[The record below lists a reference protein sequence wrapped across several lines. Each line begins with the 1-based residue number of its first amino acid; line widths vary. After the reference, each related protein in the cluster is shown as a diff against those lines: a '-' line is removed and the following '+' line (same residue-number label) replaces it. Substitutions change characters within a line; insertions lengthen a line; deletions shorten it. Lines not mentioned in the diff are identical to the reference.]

1 MCACRKKTYT
11 FNGRC
16 GLTGLTVSK
25 MFSISLKP
33 MPGKRF
39 LLFLFFAICQIT
51 AKASF
56 VYDANC
62 IEAYKAI
69 ISLRI
74 PEAKLLIQKE
84 KQLAPDNGIIVL
96 LENYV
101 DYFSLLASENKHDYD
116 RLSDNKSKRL
126 SALEENDKNSPFY
139 LFSQAEVYLQWAF
152 LKFKFGDYLSSALDA
167 KKANNLLRENA
178 EKYPDFIPDQKSLG
192 LVNFI
197 FGSVPAS
204 VKGIA
209 RFFGINGDV
218 TTGLKQLEDVRV
230 ALPKSKY
237 GFYYDEVVFFLCTIE
252 IDGQH
257 DNKAYSRLISY
268 LDNMD
273 KNSLLKAFL
282 QGHIAAKTGHNDE
295 AINYFEGCPRGIQF
309 VSWPAMDYQLGNCKL
324 NRLDNDAPVYLEKY
338 INEFKG
344 TNYIKDSYLKLGYYY
359 LLQNNEE
366 KYKSYITLV
375 KTKGFGIDEKDKQA
389 LNEAN
394 DVKPDL
400 DLLKSHLFF
409 DGGYYEKAQAILEG
423 KDVAKLTLL
432 RDKIEYYYRLG
443 RIYDKTNKTNEAL
456 LNYQR
461 TINVGKTSR
470 YYYAANAALNMGRI
484 CEEKHDFKK
493 ATEYYSETI
502 DMKDHDMQASID
514 NEAKAG
520 LKRVGG

>member
-1 MCACRKKTYT
+1 
-11 FNGRC
+11 
-16 GLTGLTVSK
+16 

-39 LLFLFFAICQIT
+39 LLFLFFLSCQLT
-51 AKASF
+51 ARAGF

-62 IEAYKAI
+62 IDAYKAI

-101 DYFSLLASENKHDYD
+101 DYFSLLASENKSDYE
-116 RLSDNKSKRL
+116 RL
-126 SALEENDKNSPFY
+126 SAYKSARLSGLEGNDKNSPFY
-139 LFSQAEVYLQWAF
+139 LFSQAEVDLQWAF
-152 LKFKFGDYLSSALDA
+152 LKMKFGDYLSSALDA
-167 KKANNLLRENA
+167 KKASNLLKENA
-178 EKYPDFIPDQKSLG
+178 KKYPDFLPNQKSLG

-209 RFFGINGDV
+209 RFLGINGDV
-218 TTGLKQLEDVRV
+218 ATGLKQLEDVRA

-237 GFYYDEVVFFLCTIE
+237 GFYYDEVMFFLCTIE
-252 IDGQH
+252 IDARR
-257 DNKAYSRLISY
+257 DNKAYPKLIGY

-295 AINYFEGCPRGIQF
+295 AIDYFEACPRGSQYIN
-309 VSWPAMDYQLGNCKL
+309 WPAMDYQLGNCKL

-344 TNYIKDSYLKLGYYY
+344 INYIKDSYLKLGYYY

-366 KYKSYITLV
+366 KYKSYMTLV
-375 KTKGFGIDEKDKQA
+375 KKKGFGIDEKDKQA

-394 DVKPDL
+394 DTKPDL
-400 DLLKSHLFF
+400 DLLKAHLFF
-409 DGGYYEKAQAILEG
+409 DGGYYDKALAILEG

-443 RIYDKTNKTNEAL
+443 RIYDKINKTSEAL

-461 TINVGKTSR
+461 TINVGKASR

-484 CEEKHDFKK
+484 CEEKRDFKK
-493 ATEYYSETI
+493 AADYYNETI
-502 DMKDHDMQASID
+502 DMKDYDQQGSIE